1 MRSLSWVLF
10 LVAITHLSALLGPV
24 PRFSASPIT
33 RGTTPN
39 TLSCRHTLRLL
50 AQPIPTD
57 VDVNALPDSKR
68 RLSEALV
75 KIESNLNKDVL
86 NVNNLRSS
94 IKDMETESAQPGF
107 WDDQDTAQGLLT
119 ELNRVK
125 SMVAR
130 VDLWKSST
138 EDVGALMEM
147 AMEEST
153 PPQEQQSLLQE
164 ALNTLQVLEKD
175 LDAFEIEKLLGG
187 KYDKYGCT
195 LCIQSGAGG
204 TEAQDWA
211 GMLLRM
217 YKRFAER
224 KGYKISMVETMT
236 ADFGIKS
243 CEMRIEGPFAYGYL
257 GGEKGTHRLVRIS
270 PFNAQGKRQTSFA
283 GVETW
288 PILEDQET
296 EEIVLLD
303 KDLEI
308 TTMRSGGAGG
318 QNVNKVETAVRIV
331 HIPSG
336 IMIRC
341 STERSQM
348 LNKAEALKRLK
359 EKLLA
364 IAQDAALA
372 DFNEIKGDLVQAT
385 FGQQIRNYVFAPYKM
400 VKDTRTGYET
410 SQVQDVMDG
419 DLEGLIASLLRAK
432 STGKLRAG
440 MDSSSTSDLDDE

>member
-1 MRSLSWVLF
+1 MRK
-10 LVAITHLSALLGPV
+10 ALLVLLPV
-24 PRFSASPIT
+24 LVLALLHPGGRLRTPSASSPLVI
-33 RGTTPN
+33 GAAPP
-39 TLSCRHTLRLL
+39 SV
-50 AQPIPTD
+50 A

-68 RLSEALV
+68 RLAEVLV
-75 KIESNLNKDVL
+75 KIDSNLAKDVL
-86 NVNNLRSS
+86 NVGSLRRQVV
-94 IKDMETESAQPGF
+94 DMEMESAQPGF
-107 WDDQDTAQGLLT
+107 WDNQDKAQALLS

-125 SMVAR
+125 SMVSR
-130 VDLWKSST
+130 VDSWKSSGD
-138 EDVGALMEM
+138 DVNTLLEM
-147 AMEEST
+147 AVDEST
-153 PPQEQQSLLQE
+153 PAEESGILLQE
-164 ALNTLQVLEKD
+164 ALNTLTVLEKD
-175 LDAFEIEKLLGG
+175 LEAFEIEKLLGG

-224 KGYKISMVETMT
+224 KGYKITMVETMT

-288 PILEDQET
+288 PILEEQET

-318 QNVNKVETAVRIV
+318 QNVNKVETAVRVV

-336 IMIRC
+336 IMIKC

-348 LNKAEALKRLK
+348 LNKAEAIQRLK

-410 SQVQDVMDG
+410 SQTQDVMDG
-419 DLEGLIASLLRAK
+419 DLDGLIAALLRVK
-432 STGKLRAG
+432 SKNGGVIRAG
-440 MDSSSTSDLDDE
+440 IQSEDFDDGGE